1 MTVTA
6 MRDGWVRRYK
16 PRSRED
22 AILLAGAL
30 RDSGQFESVFIL
42 SEESLIAVKNKR
54 KSLYDIGF
62 RK

>member
-6 MRDGWVRRYK
+6 MRDGWARRYE
-16 PRSRED
+16 PRNRED
-22 AILLAGAL
+22 AVLLAGAL
-30 RDSGQFESVFIL
+30 RDSGQFESVFIC

-54 KSLYDIGF
+54 KGFYDIGF